1 MQPQQAFP
9 IHEFGEF
16 ELDTLR
22 RVLTSRATGQPV
34 DITGR
39 VVEALVYLVERPGQL
54 VEKKALM
61 DALWPHVVVEEG
73 NLTQTIHS
81 LRRALGEKAGEDRFI
96 ATVPG
101 RGYRFVAAVKVRA
114 PQVAVDAP
122 PPRPLPRRGR
132 VIAWSAVAA
141 VLLVAIGLFIWRGDR
156 PTAEK
161 TNSAPPSIAVL
172 AFVDMSP
179 EQDQAHFAEGLSEEI
194 LNMLALADA
203 LRVIARTSSF
213 SFRDQNA
220 DIHTIAQRLAVTHV
234 LEGSVRKAGERVRI
248 TAQLIDGATSAH
260 VWSDTYDRDLR
271 DIFGVQS
278 EIAAAVADALHVTM
292 NRAAPTR
299 AETSSTQA
307 YEHYLQGRHLFHR
320 RSTGDLLQAKSHFE
334 KALEIDPEYGRA
346 WTALAGVY
354 MVARYEALTLPD
366 AMPNWKNATERA
378 VALSPEL
385 AEAHFRTAQYFWHAG
400 DDATGAIHLA
410 RAKALNPQEPLVV
423 SAEVSRFISE
433 GRFDEAI
440 ELQKSL
446 VALDPLSATNRG
458 NLGVFLMTA
467 GRFQEAQAE
476 LERSLE
482 LSPAAMNTLGDIAH
496 VLILQGRADEAMPV
510 ISRMPEGYMREQ
522 RFALAHFARG
532 DVAESDAILAGL
544 IAEAEQRS
552 ADLEIA
558 VAIAEVYA
566 ARNDKERAFA
576 WLATAHRRAVSQPG
590 FTARWWLYDLV
601 QVAPFL
607 KPLRDD
613 PRWARLRPKSLAG
626 K

>member
-1 MQPQQAFP
+1 MQPQQASP

-81 LRRALGEKAGEDRFI
+81 
-96 ATVPG
+96 
-101 RGYRFVAAVKVRA
+101 
-114 PQVAVDAP
+114 
-122 PPRPLPRRGR
+122 
-132 VIAWSAVAA
+132 
-141 VLLVAIGLFIWRGDR
+141 
-156 PTAEK
+156 
-161 TNSAPPSIAVL
+161 
-172 AFVDMSP
+172 
-179 EQDQAHFAEGLSEEI
+179 
-194 LNMLALADA
+194 
-203 LRVIARTSSF
+203 
-213 SFRDQNA
+213 
-220 DIHTIAQRLAVTHV
+220 
-234 LEGSVRKAGERVRI
+234 SVRKAGERVRI

-260 VWSDTYDRDLR
+260 VWSDTYDRDLK

-278 EIAAAVADALHVTM
+278 EIAAAVADALHVTI

-320 RSTGDLLQAKSHFE
+320 RSTGDLLQARSHFE

-354 MVARYEALTLPD
+354 MVARYEGSTLPD
-366 AMPNWKNATERA
+366 AMANWKKATERA
-378 VALSPEL
+378 VATSPEL

-400 DDATGAIHLA
+400 DEATAAIHLA
-410 RAKALNPQEPLVV
+410 RAKALNPQEPLVI
-423 SAEVSRFISE
+423 SAEVSRFLGE

-440 ELQKSL
+440 ELQKTL

-467 GRFQEAQAE
+467 GRLQEAQAE

-482 LSPAAMNTLGDIAH
+482 LSPAAMNTLGDIAQ
-496 VLILQGRADEAMPV
+496 VLILQGRADEAMSV
-510 ISRMPEGYMREQ
+510 ISRMREGYAREQ
-522 RFALAHFARG
+522 RFALAYYVRG
-532 DVAESDAILAGL
+532 DVVESDAILARL
-544 IAEAEQRS
+544 IAEAEERS

-566 ARNDKERAFA
+566 ARNDRERAFA
-576 WLATAHRRAVSQPG
+576 WLDTAHRRAVSQPG
-590 FTARWWLYDLV
+590 FTTRWWLYDMV

-613 PRWARLRPKSLAG
+613 PRWARLHPKGGAG